1 MCVLSAGL
9 HKLNLCLGTIR
20 RQKYVPD
27 SIVYV
32 FMLKEVFIIKIY
44 SINVISQLHDADLVE
59 MCLRD
64 ANFARCA
71 WEPGSWILRIVEVCL
86 SDELGQANFL
96 PDGLAHG

>member
-1 MCVLSAGL
+1 MFVRGTRECEAGL

-32 FMLKEVFIIKIY
+32 FMLKEVFIIKICT
-44 SINVISQLHDADLVE
+44 INVISQLHDADLVE

-71 WEPGSWILRIVEVCL
+71 WEPGSWIPRIVEVC
-86 SDELGQANFL
+86 
-96 PDGLAHG
+96 